1 MFIMTRVWVLIQ
13 IFLSAWTSS
22 EKKHPSFLKQNK
34 LSKNFHRD
42 HRPYPKAQPE
52 RTSRSLSLDH
62 TALEQKNPGK
72 SLQGLRLNDAFPLL
86 SWKAPKQA
94 IRQPCRA
101 ALKMDSNWFAG
112 KGEGER
118 KRKLR
123 AVVQTLDPRRGAA
136 MTTDSS
142 PLTCMQTALLLSDPQ
157 QALLS
162 PLKVALQ
169 SP

>member
-1 MFIMTRVWVLIQ
+1 MTVKELNFLTNPERQAKASTEQVSSSLCPETKMFIMTRVWVLIQ

-34 LSKNFHRD
+34 LSKNFHHD

-101 ALKMDSNWFAG
+101 ALKMDSNW
-112 KGEGER
+112 
-118 KRKLR
+118 
-123 AVVQTLDPRRGAA
+123 
-136 MTTDSS
+136 
-142 PLTCMQTALLLSDPQ
+142 
-157 QALLS
+157 
-162 PLKVALQ
+162 
-169 SP
+169 